1 MLCSK
6 LFQTELKNAAR
17 KCILRVKKM
26 DQLMERNVGF
36 CVKDVRVSKE

>member
-6 LFQTELKNAAR
+6 LFQAELKVHFTSKR
-17 KCILRVKKM
+17 WKVD

-36 CVKDVRVSKE
+36 CAKDVQSF